1 VKLNDKIIQ
10 SAADALLDAN
20 KIWLTTHVKSD
31 GDGIGSELALVRALR
46 ALGKDARVINDTV
59 VPKALRFLQVDGDE
73 IMLFDPN
80 DHEAFLRSADTVVV
94 LDVGLTYRLGRMESR
109 FLESPA
115 VKICLDHHCDCD
127 KAFHHI
133 LSDPDVGSTGEIL
146 FRLLRVMKVE
156 IGPEVAS
163 PLFAAISID
172 SGSFSYERC
181 TPQTFHTAGELVTS
195 GAEPYALHLNLN
207 WQRRLSEVK
216 LEGDVIQNLRLDGS
230 GVIAYSEVSRDML
243 KRYTI
248 DPMEMPAVV
257 NIPLSLKGVELALL
271 FVELDPCTIN
281 VSARSKGRI
290 PVNALARQF
299 GGGGHPLAAGFCI
312 KGPLEQVKAKV
323 LAEARGFMGKPSS
336 LCDSA

>member
-1 VKLNDKIIQ
+1 M
-10 SAADALLDAN
+10 
-20 KIWLTTHVKSD
+20 TTHVKSD
-31 GDGIGSELALVRALR
+31 GDGIGCELALLRALR
-46 ALGKDARVINDTV
+46 AIGKDARVINDTM
-59 VPKALRFLQVDGDE
+59 VPKSLKFLQADDDE
-73 IMLFDPN
+73 IMLFDPAE
-80 DHEAFLRSADTVVV
+80 HEAFLRSVDTMVV
-94 LDVGLTYRLGRMESR
+94 LDVGLTYRLGRMEPL
-109 FLESPA
+109 FKESPA
-115 VKICLDHHCDCD
+115 VKICLDHHCDSD
-127 KAFHHI
+127 KAFDHF
-133 LSDPDVGSTGEIL
+133 LSDPGVGSTGEIL
-146 FRLLRVMKVE
+146 FRLLRAMKVDMT
-156 IGPEVAS
+156 PDVAS

-181 TPQTFHTAGELVTS
+181 TGGTFHAAGDLVS
-195 GAEPYALHLNLN
+195 AGAEPYALHLNLN

-216 LEGDVIQNLRLDGS
+216 LEGEVIQNLRLDGS

-271 FVELDPCTIN
+271 FVELDACTIN

-323 LAEARGFMGKPSS
+323 LSEARSFMGKPSS

>member
-1 VKLNDKIIQ
+1 MKLNDKIIQ
-10 SAADALLDAN
+10 SAADALLKAN

-46 ALGKDARVINDTV
+46 ALGKDARVVNDTV

-80 DHEAFLRSADTVVV
+80 DHDAFLRSADTVVV

-127 KAFHHI
+127 NAFHHI

-146 FRLLRVMKVE
+146 FRLLRAMKVE

-181 TPQTFHTAGELVTS
+181 TPQTFHTAGELVTA

-216 LEGDVIQNLRLDGS
+216 LEGEVIQNLRLDGT

-323 LAEARGFMGKPSS
+323 LAEARSFMGKPSS

>member
-1 VKLNDKIIQ
+1 MKLNDKIIQ
-10 SAADALLDAN
+10 SAADALLKAN

-46 ALGKDARVINDTV
+46 ALGKDARVVNDTV

-80 DHEAFLRSADTVVV
+80 DHDAFLRSADTVVV

-109 FLESPA
+109 FLESSA

-146 FRLLRVMKVE
+146 FRLLRAMKVE

-181 TPQTFHTAGELVTS
+181 TPQTFHTAGELVAA

-216 LEGDVIQNLRLDGS
+216 LEGDVIQNLRLDGT

-323 LAEARGFMGKPSS
+323 LAEARSFMGKPSS